1 MSLFR
6 VILVRMREN
15 SDKNNSKYGHF
26 LRSENVVNT
35 FKKQCIFLV
44 IKFLLLACIFHIILL
59 SKQFFCKNN
68 FGFGF
73 LKSLRRTYVPSDLHH
88 IGHLDR
94 RVKMFILR
102 PDCVHLTPRQSIQVC
117 TRVQM
122 DLPKHP
128 FISIL

>member
-15 SDKNNSKYGHF
+15 SDQNNSKYGHF

-35 FKKQCIFLV
+35 SKKQCIFLM

-73 LKSLRRTYVPSDLHH
+73 LKSLCRTYVSSDIRFTSHRTSWQKSKNVYFKAWLCTPNAKAEYT
-88 IGHLDR
+88 GLYACSNG
-94 RVKMFILR
+94 FTEA
-102 PDCVHLTPRQSIQVC
+102 CVY
-117 TRVQM
+117 
-122 DLPKHP
+122 
-128 FISIL
+128 